1 MASLTVTPLG
11 EQVLRSAAPQAEP
24 PIPAKAQPAQ
34 PQLQAIQDTHRH
46 PNEVRGTLYG
56 VPATPQNYAACMA
69 KFNSLVLSAWA
80 SNQHILLRSARGE
93 EELRCRVWDP
103 RSNCGRD
110 DQWCVRCPQAYLG
123 GIIIYRGII
132 P

>member
-1 MASLTVTPLG
+1 MAQLTVTPLG
-11 EQVLRSAAPQAEP
+11 EQALRSAAPQAEP

-34 PQLQAIQDTHRH
+34 PQLAIQDRQRH
-46 PNEVRGTLYG
+46 PNEVHGTLYG
-56 VPATPQNYAACMA
+56 VAATPEAAADAQA
-69 KFNSLVLSAWA
+69 KFRRLPLWEWA
-80 SNQHILLRSARGE
+80 SNNHRMQGSARGE
-93 EELRCRVWDP
+93 FLRCSFWDSQNNRGP
-103 RSNCGRD
+103 D